1 MNCPSCGS
9 SHISYASPT
18 EYEPSVIIRC
28 ESCGCEWDEPNERY
42 IEAELDGRRNDYYDQ
57 FGGR

>member
-9 SHISYASPT
+9 SHISYPADTNHLP
-18 EYEPSVIIRC
+18 VIEIQC
-28 ESCGCEWDEPNERY
+28 EDCGTRWNEPNHDY
-42 IEAELDGRRNDYYDQ
+42 IEAELDDRRNDYYDQ